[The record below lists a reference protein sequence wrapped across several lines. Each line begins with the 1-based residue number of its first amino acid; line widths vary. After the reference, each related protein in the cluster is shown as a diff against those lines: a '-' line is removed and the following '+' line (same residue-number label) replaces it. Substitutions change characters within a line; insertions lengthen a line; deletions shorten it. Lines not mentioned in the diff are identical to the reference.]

1 MTIERRVRIFRD
13 SDAFNPREE
22 FDGHVGRMLC
32 WHSRYNL
39 GDEHNYDSDTWKREL
54 IWGIEPDLE
63 DKLECLEN
71 EVWEAIFYCLRD
83 DGGMDSED
91 ARKIADS
98 RVEARCNEL
107 IDRCFDANFIALP
120 LYLYDH
126 SGITMNT
133 GGFSCGWDSGC
144 VGVIVCTKEQ
154 VQEHWDG
161 DEDKAEE
168 YLKSEVAEYD
178 HYLTGNVWGFSAEE
192 RNRTWTAGKCDSKE
206 VHEFDSE
213 EDAAAWISEQELVD
227 YVGVAAGDYYIDDDG
242 LEDDEG
248 WEEVDGCGGGILGDY
263 DCIKDE
269 LGADFADAFE
279 SAEISYA

>member
-1 MTIERRVRIFRD
+1 MTTIERRVRIFRD

-22 FDGHVGRMLC
+22 YDCNVGRMLC

-39 GDEHNYDSDTWKREL
+39 GDEHNYDSDTWKEEL
-54 IWGIEPDLE
+54 ACEADADLA
-63 DKLECLEN
+63 DKLEELRENVWDAIYSCL
-71 EVWEAIFYCLRD
+71 VW
-83 DGGMDSED
+83 DGNVNSED
-91 ARKIADS
+91 ANLIADR

-107 IDRCFDANFIALP
+107 IDRAFDDGYVALP

-154 VQEHWDG
+154 VQEEWGG
-161 DEDKAEE
+161 DEDKAKHW
-168 YLKSEVAEYD
+168 LRIEVETYD

-192 RNRTWTAGKCDSKE
+192 R
-206 VHEFDSE
+206 E
-213 EDAAAWISEQELVD
+213 E
-227 YVGVAAGDYYIDDDG
+227 GDW
-242 LEDDEG
+242 EDDEG
-248 WEEVDGCGGGILGDY
+248 WEEVDGCGGGIFGDY